1 MGNRASAWVDRAR
14 GRRVQAGARLGM
26 VAGMRSL
33 SARVVVAG
41 CLVAASC
48 GGSQGET
55 EASFGPGV
63 GTAEETTQ
71 AMLTTTATPTTT
83 TPTTSEDPSTG
94 ASEASASSS
103 SGAPEPSTGTGA
115 ETSTGAV
122 EETSA
127 TTTTGEEMTTGEVC
141 EAPGILLVCDDQDDD
156 PFHALGLGCE
166 GALENTI
173 PIAKT
178 VFKSNKYGF
187 AVARGYGTA
196 EDPDDPGKLLFRPR
210 EGEKFLI
217 ISTGE
222 IGALDGDGVLVETQP
237 QYENDN
243 NFNPDMPNA
252 LPAPM
257 SALVGSNMGKGGT
270 PSQDCDGINDCS
282 DSIDPNWKLGNSDP
296 NDVMWASFE
305 VAVPAG
311 THGFSFDV
319 AYFSSEYPEFVG
331 KKFNDMFIGWATSE
345 VYTGNVT
352 FLNGQPFTV
361 TALATEME
369 SAGFTGDAPELL
381 GTGFEAHGST
391 GWATVNA
398 QASPGE
404 ALVFAFAIMDMGDSS
419 KATLAILDHWRWSCV
434 GCVPI
439 EADPLCGKPGHP
451 KCCGLCVEKDDD
463 PKCDTMGHPACCVP
477 E

>member
-1 MGNRASAWVDRAR
+1 M
-14 GRRVQAGARLGM
+14 QAGARLGM
-26 VAGMRSL
+26 VADMRSL
-33 SARVVVAG
+33 TVRMVVG
-41 CLVAASC
+41 WLVAAGAC
-48 GGSQGET
+48 GGSEGT
-55 EASFGPGV
+55 EDSEVSFGPGATMD
-63 GTAEETTQ
+63 GTTQ
-71 AMLTTTATPTTT
+71 SAATTT
-83 TPTTSEDPSTG
+83 TGGVPTTGADPT
-94 ASEASASSS
+94 
-103 SGAPEPSTGTGA
+103 TGTGA
-115 ETSTGAV
+115 ASTSGTSTGPDTSSSGSTSTSTGAV
-122 EETSA
+122 DE
-127 TTTTGEEMTTGEVC
+127 TTTTSGSTGDMTTGEVC

-156 PFHALGLGCE
+156 PFHALGLNCE

-173 PIAKT
+173 PIAKS

-187 AVARGYGTA
+187 RVARGFGTA
-196 EDPDDPGKLLFRPR
+196 EDPDDPGQLLFRPR

-222 IGALDGDGVLVETQP
+222 IAALDGEGVLIEATP

-243 NFNPDMPNA
+243 NFNPDLPNA

-257 SALVGSNMGKGGT
+257 SPLVGSNNGAGGT
-270 PSQDCDGINDCS
+270 PAQDCDGINDCS
-282 DSIDPNWKLGNSDP
+282 DSIDPNWKLGNADP
-296 NDVMWASFE
+296 NDLMWASFE

-311 THGFSFDV
+311 THGFGFDV

-361 TALATEME
+361 TALALEME
-369 SAGFTGDAPELL
+369 SAGFTGDAPELA
-381 GTGFEAHGST
+381 GTGFEGHGST
-391 GWATVNA
+391 GWATINA

-419 KATLAILDHWRWSCV
+419 KATLAVLDNWRWSCV

-451 KCCGLCVEKDDD
+451 KCCGLCVEMVDD
-463 PKCDTMGHPACCVP
+463 PKCDTEGHPKCCTP